1 MSSSEFPQTPSPPD
15 LDVQTAGTGLIEPPA
30 PGLARSA
37 ALISAGNVASRV
49 LGLVR
54 ETVIADLFGAGPLVS
69 AFVVASQV
77 PTLIYDLLIGG
88 LLSSALVPV
97 FSDYT
102 APARRDELWRLASI
116 VLSLV
121 AVVMAGFVLALE
133 LAAPWVARA
142 MGGGFTPETLA
153 ATTRMIRIVVP
164 ALLFFGLSGASTGLL
179 YTLRRFTYPAFG
191 AAAFNATVIVAA
203 LALSP
208 VLDVYSLPVGVLL
221 GSAVQLGIQFPDLR
235 RARLRLVLDLAH
247 PGLRRIG
254 RLYLPIVLGL
264 VVSNIGVIIDRNLA
278 SRTGDQSIAWM
289 RYATTL
295 IQAPLGLVSVAI
307 SLAALPSL
315 AQFHVV
321 GDLDRFRDTLA
332 RGLRMV
338 LVLMIPAAVGLFV
351 LAPSVIGLLFEHG
364 DFGSFDTLQTSR
376 ALRLYLLG
384 LPGAAI
390 DWPLIFA
397 FYARK
402 DTLTPAL
409 VGVVAVVI
417 FLLTAPVLA
426 FVLGMGFLGLVLANS
441 IQLTSHAVIMLVLL
455 HRRMDGLRGGRLGVT
470 TGQAIMAA
478 LLMGGGVWLAARWL
492 ATRVAEGGLVGEV
505 VVVGGGMAVGLAVY
519 GLLCAVLG
527 IEEVRLVWRRV
538 RGLGMGE

>member
-1 MSSSEFPQTPSPPD
+1 MSSYETPAPSSPTD
-15 LDVQTAGTGLIEPPA
+15 LSSANVALQEPVA

-37 ALISAGNVASRV
+37 AIISAGNVASRV

-54 ETVIADLFGAGPLVS
+54 ETVIANLFGASPLVS

-77 PTLIYDLLIGG
+77 PTMIYDLLIGG

-97 FSDYT
+97 FSDYA
-102 APARRDELWRLASI
+102 APERREELWQLASI
-116 VLSLV
+116 VFSLV
-121 AVVMAGFVLALE
+121 AVVMAGFALVLE
-133 LAAPWVARA
+133 LAAPWVAWA
-142 MGGGFTPETLA
+142 MGGGFSPATLA

-179 YTLRRFTYPAFG
+179 YTLKRFTYPAFG
-191 AAAFNATVIVAA
+191 AAAFNATVILTA
-203 LALSP
+203 LALGRA
-208 VLDVYSLPVGVLL
+208 LDVYSLAVGVLL
-221 GSAVQLGIQFPDLR
+221 GAAVQLAIQFPDLR
-235 RARLRLVLDLAH
+235 RARLRFHLDLSH

-254 RLYLPIVLGL
+254 QLYLPIVLGL
-264 VVSNIGVIIDRNLA
+264 VISNIGVVIDRNLA
-278 SRTGDQSIAWM
+278 SRTGDQSIAYM

-315 AQFHVV
+315 AQLYAA
-321 GDLDRFRDTLA
+321 GDLDGFRQTLA

-338 LVLMIPAAVGLFV
+338 LVLMIPATVGLFV
-351 LAPSVIGLLFEHG
+351 LAPQVVGLLFEHG
-364 DFGSFDTLQTSR
+364 VFHGSDTVPTAR

-409 VGVVAVVI
+409 VGVAAVLI
-417 FLLTAPVLA
+417 YLLTGPPLA
-426 FVLGMGFLGLVLANS
+426 FFLGMGFLGLVLANS

-455 HRRMDGLRGGRLGVT
+455 HRRMDGLRGGRLGIT
-470 TGQAIMAA
+470 AGKATLAA
-478 LLMGGGVWLAARWL
+478 AVMGGAVWGTARWL
-492 ATRVAEGGLVGEV
+492 ATQVPPGTLAGEV
-505 VVVGGGMAVGLAVY
+505 IVVGGGLAIGVAVY
-519 GLLCAVLG
+519 GVLG
-527 IEEVRLVWRRV
+527 LALGVEELRLVGERV
-538 RGLGMGE
+538 THYR

>member
-1 MSSSEFPQTPSPPD
+1 
-15 LDVQTAGTGLIEPPA
+15 
-30 PGLARSA
+30 LARSA
-37 ALISAGNVASRV
+37 AVISAGNVASRV

-77 PTLIYDLLIGG
+77 PTMIYDLLIGG

-97 FSDYT
+97 FSDYA
-102 APARRDELWRLASI
+102 APERRDELWRLASI
-116 VLSLV
+116 VFSLV
-121 AVVMAGFVLALE
+121 ATVMAGFVLVLE

-142 MGGGFTPETLA
+142 MGGGFSPQTLA
-153 ATTRMIRIVVP
+153 ATTRMIRIVLP

-191 AAAFNATVIVAA
+191 AAAFNATVILTAVA
-203 LALSP
+203 LAR
-208 VLDVYSLPVGVLL
+208 VLDVYSLALGVLL
-221 GSAVQLGIQFPDLR
+221 GAAVQLGIQLPDLR
-235 RARLRLVLDLAH
+235 RARLTFRLDLSH

-254 RLYLPIVLGL
+254 QLYLPIVLGL
-264 VVSNIGVIIDRNLA
+264 VISNIGVIIDRNLA

-315 AQFHVV
+315 AQFHVAD
-321 GDLDRFRDTLA
+321 DLDGFRRTLA
-332 RGLRMV
+332 RGLRAV

-351 LAPSVIGLLFEHG
+351 LAPQVIALLFEHG

-384 LPGAAI
+384 LVGAAI

-409 VGVVAVVI
+409 VGVAAVGI
-417 FLLTAPVLA
+417 YLLTAPLLA

-441 IQLTSHAVIMLVLL
+441 VQLTSHAVIMLVLL
-455 HRRMDGLRGGRLGVT
+455 QRRVDGLRGSRLGT
-470 TGQAIMAA
+470 TAGKAAFAA
-478 LLMGGGVWLAARWL
+478 LVMGAAVWLIAQWLAARVPPG
-492 ATRVAEGGLVGEV
+492 TLVGEV
-505 VVVGGGMAVGLAVY
+505 IVVGGGLAVGLVVY
-519 GLLCAVLG
+519 GLLGLALG
-527 IEEVRLVWRRV
+527 LEEIGMMWRRVWRR
-538 RGLGMGE
+538 

>member
-1 MSSSEFPQTPSPPD
+1 MSSHELPTPSPPPD
-15 LDVQTAGTGLIEPPA
+15 LSATDVTAAEAPP

-37 ALISAGNVASRV
+37 AVISAGNVASRV

-77 PTLIYDLLIGG
+77 PTMIYDLLIGG

-97 FSDYT
+97 FSDYA
-102 APARRDELWRLASI
+102 APERRDELWRLASI
-116 VLSLV
+116 VFSLV
-121 AVVMAGFVLALE
+121 ATVMAAFVLVLE

-142 MGGGFTPETLA
+142 MGGGFSPQTLA
-153 ATTRMIRIVVP
+153 ATTRMIRIVLP

-191 AAAFNATVIVAA
+191 AAAFNATVIVTAVA
-203 LALSP
+203 LAR
-208 VLDVYSLPVGVLL
+208 VLDVYSLALGVLL
-221 GSAVQLGIQFPDLR
+221 GAAVQLGIQLPDLR
-235 RARLRLVLDLAH
+235 RARLRFRLDLSH

-254 RLYLPIVLGL
+254 QLYLPIVLGL
-264 VVSNIGVIIDRNLA
+264 VISNIGVVIDRNLA

-315 AQFHVV
+315 AQFHVAD
-321 GDLDRFRDTLA
+321 DLDGFRQTLA
-332 RGLRMV
+332 RGLRAV
-338 LVLMIPAAVGLFV
+338 LALTIPAAVGLFV
-351 LAPSVIGLLFEHG
+351 LAPQVIALLFEHG
-364 DFGSFDTLQTSR
+364 DFGAFDTLQTSR

-384 LPGAAI
+384 LVGAAI

-409 VGVVAVVI
+409 VGVAAVGI
-417 FLLTAPVLA
+417 YLLTAPVLA

-455 HRRMDGLRGGRLGVT
+455 HRRVDGLRGSRLGIT
-470 TGQAIMAA
+470 AGKATLAA
-478 LLMGGGVWLAARWL
+478 LIMGGAVWLMVQWLAAQTPPGTL
-492 ATRVAEGGLVGEV
+492 LGEV
-505 VVVGGGMAVGLAVY
+505 LVVGGGMAVGTAVY
-519 GLLCAVLG
+519 GLLGLALG
-527 IEEVRLVWRRV
+527 IEALELVWKRIGKR
-538 RGLGMGE
+538 LPPL